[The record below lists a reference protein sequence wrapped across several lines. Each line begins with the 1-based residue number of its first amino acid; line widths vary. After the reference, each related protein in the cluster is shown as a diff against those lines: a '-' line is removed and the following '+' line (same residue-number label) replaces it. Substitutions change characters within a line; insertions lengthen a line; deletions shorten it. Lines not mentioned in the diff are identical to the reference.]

1 MTMGKRSDFKRIKRD
16 AYATPPAAI
25 PPLLPYLNGVR
36 TFVEPCA
43 GKGDLIRHLESHGL
57 SCVAS
62 GDIAEGRDAFSWTA
76 ADCHRADI
84 VITNPPYSD
93 GTGRNTSL
101 ARILIWHFLTLQRPV
116 WLLCPHDWSANCWFA
131 EYVPHCTDI
140 VPLGRLVWIP
150 GTTMNGKDNV
160 SWYRFSITSPGGG
173 PVLHARE
180 RF

>member
-1 MTMGKRSDFKRIKRD
+1 MGKRSDVTRFARD
-16 AYATPPAAI
+16 SYATPPQAI

-36 TFVEPCA
+36 TFAEPCA

-62 GDIAEGRDAFSWTA
+62 GDIAEGCDALKWTI
-76 ADCHRADI
+76 ADCRLADI

-93 GTGRNTSL
+93 GTGCNTALVRSL
-101 ARILIWHFLTLQRPV
+101 LWHFLTLNRPV

-131 EYVPHCTDI
+131 EYVLWCTDI
-140 VPLGRLVWIP
+140 VPVGRLVWIP

-160 SWYRFSITSPGGG
+160 SWYRFSKRRHSKG
-173 PVLHARE
+173 PTLHART
-180 RF
+180 RS